1 MSNMTRDESVV
12 ATWIDGRPVTRKDAA
27 REAARLLAAARQ
39 PVIAGLG
46 TDIAGVRA
54 VLELARRVGAA
65 VDHRHADALL
75 RDLDV
80 MREAGMM
87 VTTPS
92 EARLRADVL
101 LLAGRSLVDAPEM
114 QARLLDASS
123 PPPSLRGGEADQA
136 IQEPQGRT
144 GLLRG
149 VHHRAGRRPD
159 PVARNDEIS
168 ETAIISAK
176 RIVWLCPPRQTA
188 HLRPLHTIGRDGGEL
203 PALLALLRARVNGHP
218 VAAAARTIKAI
229 DAMVSE
235 LKSARFGVAVWSA
248 GELDALAIEMLCT
261 LVDDLNAGTRFT
273 GLPLPPA
280 DNARGVLEAC
290 GWLSGYPMRT
300 GFGRGYPEHDPWRFD
315 AGRLVESSESD
326 CAMWI
331 SAYGGEA
338 PAWTRDLPT
347 IALTAPGAR
356 FGTPPRVHVEVGTP
370 GIDHDGVQF
379 APESG
384 TLMPV
389 TAARPSDAG
398 SVASVITDIL
408 AALPET
414 SSC

>member
-1 MSNMTRDESVV
+1 MT
-12 ATWIDGRPVTRKDAA
+12 AWIDGRPTTRQDAA
-27 REAARLLAAARQ
+27 REAAHLLAGARQ

-46 TDIAGVRA
+46 TDIAGARA
-54 VLELARRVGAA
+54 ALKLAARVGAA
-65 VDHRHADALL
+65 VDHMHADALL

-80 MREAGMM
+80 MREAGML

-101 LLAGRSLVDAPEM
+101 LLVGRSLADAPAM
-114 QARLLDASS
+114 RARLLGIPS
-123 PPPSLRGGEADQA
+123 PPPSSRGGEADDA
-136 IQEPQGRT
+136 IQGPQART
-144 GLLRG
+144 GLLRS
-149 VHHRAGRRPD
+149 
-159 PVARNDEIS
+159 ARNDESS
-168 ETAIISAK
+168 ETTIVSAK
-176 RIVWLCPPRQTA
+176 RIVWLCPPRKIDTA
-188 HLRPLHTIGRDGGEL
+188 IAPLHTIGRDGGEL
-203 PALLALLRARVNGHP
+203 PILLALLRARVLGHP
-218 VAAAARTIKAI
+218 VGAAARTIKAI

-261 LVDDLNAGTRFT
+261 LVDNLNAGTRFT
-273 GLPLPPA
+273 GLPLAPG
-280 DNARGVLEAC
+280 DNGRGVLEAC

-315 AGRLVESSESD
+315 AGRLAGSRESD
-326 CAMWI
+326 CAVWI

-347 IALTAPGAR
+347 IALTTPGAR
-356 FGTPPRVHVEVGTP
+356 YGTPPRVQVEVGTP

-379 APESG
+379 EPASG

-389 TAARPSDAG
+389 TAARPSQAPA
-398 SVASVITDIL
+398 VASVIADIL
-408 AALPET
+408 AALPEA